1 MPATEERQPATP
13 EGDEAEFRPVCTS
26 HQTLPSSR
34 GLASVTLSLSLAVSD
49 TAGFSGA
56 GSPARSPIPP
66 TQALHPI
73 PTPPAVPSLLKN
85 LMLSCPLPNSRG
97 PETQRGVG
105 VRGGLFVWPQH
116 SLWSQAHSAQLLSL
130 LQNLCPS
137 ELPWSDQKVPKDR
150 DSHLPLNTT

>member
-34 GLASVTLSLSLAVSD
+34 GLASVTLSLSLVVSD

-105 VRGGLFVWPQH
+105 VRGGGCLFGHNIHFGPKLILHNCLAFYKTCVRLSFHGQTRR
-116 SLWSQAHSAQLLSL
+116 SQKTETAT
-130 LQNLCPS
+130 CP
-137 ELPWSDQKVPKDR
+137 
-150 DSHLPLNTT
+150 